1 MSHQHWSLLSGLCP
15 FKSMATVIRAVPD
28 QQRHLMASLEAAG
41 LSFPVGV
48 GYVGSML
55 PFFCVQC
62 LQLIFISS
70 HNLSHTFIL
79 VIEVVLG
86 DTCFL

>member
-15 FKSMATVIRAVPD
+15 FRSMATVIRAVPD
-28 QQRHLMASLEAAG
+28 QQRHLVASLEVAG
-41 LSFPVGV
+41 ASFPVGV

-62 LQLIFISS
+62 LLLIFISS
-70 HNLSHTFIL
+70 HTFTL